1 MLKAQYSGIMS
12 ALLRI
17 QTLHK
22 CRHWVRG
29 RVYPGV
35 LRLIDSAQPHTS
47 MMGNYAEIESASQET
62 AVVQD
67 WVSILGYLSAGRGD
81 ICLQFFNCFFFYV
94 HRCLACVSVC
104 TPCTCSAQ
112 GCQTGIMTPASVV
125 TDSCEPL

>member
-47 MMGNYAEIESASQET
+47 KMGNYAEIESASQET

-81 ICLQFFNCFFFYV
+81 TCLQFFNCFFLCAQMSCLCVCLHTV
-94 HRCLACVSVC
+94 HMQCSRMPNRHHD
-104 TPCTCSAQ
+104 PCICSFRQ
-112 GCQTGIMTPASVV
+112 
-125 TDSCEPL
+125 L

>member
-81 ICLQFFNCFFFYV
+81 ICLQFFNCFFFMCTDV
-94 HRCLACVSVC
+94 LPVCLSAHRAHAVLKDAKR
-104 TPCTCSAQ
+104 
-112 GCQTGIMTPASVV
+112 AS
-125 TDSCEPL
+125 